1 MYLTKTYINVNIRRV
16 KEVITI
22 IGENIK
28 RIRERQGLSIR
39 SFADTLGVSAGVI
52 SNLEYGVLKNPER
65 KMSLLKLISE
75 KYNVPVEWILADDPE
90 ELPPLDDG
98 AQNAQAVG
106 EMIANDPVVKS
117 FLDFWQQRT
126 DAEKEVL
133 QKAINDFADCLKQ
146 QKGK

>member
-1 MYLTKTYINVNIRRV
+1 MYLTKTHINVNIRRV

-39 SFADTLGVSAGVI
+39 NFADTLGVSAGVI
-52 SNLEYGVLKNPER
+52 SNLEYGALKNPER

-98 AQNAQAVG
+98 AQKAQAVG

-126 DAEKEVL
+126 DAEKAVL

>member
-98 AQNAQAVG
+98 AQKAQAVG

>member
-1 MYLTKTYINVNIRRV
+1 MYNSHKRRCLT
-16 KEVITI
+16 TI
-22 IGENIK
+22 PDNIK
-28 RIRERQGLSIR
+28 RIRERSGLSQR
-39 SFADTLGVSAGVI
+39 EFAEQLGVSHGVI
-52 SNLEYGVLKNPER
+52 MNLEYGKLKNPER
-65 KMSLLKLISE
+65 KMSLFRLISE

-90 ELPPLDDG
+90 ELPPLDDE
-98 AQNAQAVG
+98 AQKAQAVG

>member
-1 MYLTKTYINVNIRRV
+1 MTKTHINVNIRRV

-39 SFADTLGVSAGVI
+39 NFADTLGVSAGVI

-98 AQNAQAVG
+98 AQKAQAVG